1 MDTAAV
7 AAAAGQWPRLL
18 IELAGLKTEQ
28 LQNRHQPCPA
38 CGGSDRYRWD
48 NDSGAGGWFCNQCG
62 GKERRGGGGNGM
74 DLLLRLTGWDYA
86 TAVRRIEAHLALPLA
101 ASQPAARRTAGRPLR
116 TPAQPPVAAPP
127 PPLGRATAQWCY
139 RNAKGEQLFWLQ
151 RFDLP
156 QGGKAR
162 KAYVQRTWLDGGW
175 HHPSRRDPFRSD
187 WPAPRPLY
195 RLPQLEQRI
204 WSEVLITEGEKAADA
219 AALLFPDLVVLSWC
233 GGSSALQ
240 TVDWQP
246 LAQRAVTLWPDADAP
261 GREAMARLCAVL
273 LGTGV
278 RGCGCDPSWLQRK
291 RLGSSRCTRSGWL
304 GSGRCQLDTRACSGL
319 LPASPPLR
327 QTR

>member
-86 TAVRRIEAHLALPLA
+86 TAVRRIEAHLALPPA
-101 ASQPAARRTAGRPLR
+101 AMQPAARRTAGRPLR

-127 PPLGRATAQWCY
+127 PPLGRATAKWCY

-195 RLPQLEQRI
+195 RLPQL
-204 WSEVLITEGEKAADA
+204 
-219 AALLFPDLVVLSWC
+219 
-233 GGSSALQ
+233 
-240 TVDWQP
+240 
-246 LAQRAVTLWPDADAP
+246 
-261 GREAMARLCAVL
+261 
-273 LGTGV
+273 
-278 RGCGCDPSWLQRK
+278 
-291 RLGSSRCTRSGWL
+291 
-304 GSGRCQLDTRACSGL
+304 
-319 LPASPPLR
+319 
-327 QTR
+327 